1 MTQVVLRN
9 ISLTRGTTPILRD
22 VSLTVEAGE
31 FCVFVGPSGCG
42 KSTLLRLISGLDT
55 DATGEIDIDGVPI
68 ADVPAAQRN
77 VAMVFQGYAL
87 YPHMTVYDNM
97 AFGLRRAQV
106 PAADIDQRVKEAS
119 RILKLDDCLRR
130 KPGALSGG
138 QCQRVA
144 IGRAIVKKPKVFLFD
159 EPLSNLDAALRVD
172 TRAEIARL
180 HRDMRTAS
188 MLYVTHDQ
196 VEALTLAD
204 KIVLLRPL
212 GAVGTEAGTAF
223 GNEAGAGSGTGTGT
237 TTGTNT
243 GGAPSVVQIGRPM
256 ELYHHPANLFAARFI
271 GCPGMNLIETTVRGL
286 SDQGVAFELQGQA
299 CTAAVS
305 PTGLAVGDAVTIG
318 VRPEHMRCGAGPL
331 QSTVTHIEALGEHS
345 VVYAKLAG
353 SDKTLLAKTA
363 DERLAVGDALPLGM
377 PSQALHVFRADG
389 TAQRR
394 QVQRV

>member
-9 ISLTRGTTPILRD
+9 ISLTRGTTPILRE
-22 VSLTVEAGE
+22 VSLTVQDGE

-55 DATGEIDIDGVPI
+55 DATGEIEIDGVPI

-97 AFGLRRAQV
+97 AFGLRRARV
-106 PAADIDQRVKEAS
+106 DAAEIDRRVKEAS

-130 KPGALSGG
+130 KPGVLSGG

-196 VEALTLAD
+196 VEALTIAD

-212 GAVGTEAGTAF
+212 GAVGTEPGTAVA
-223 GNEAGAGSGTGTGT
+223 NEAGAGSGT
-237 TTGTNT
+237 TTGT

-271 GCPGMNLIETTVRGL
+271 GSPGMNLVETTVRGL
-286 SDQGVAFELQGQA
+286 SDQGVSFELQGQA

-305 PTGLAVGDAVTIG
+305 PAGLAVGDAVTVG
-318 VRPEHMRCGAGPL
+318 VRPEHMQCGAGPL

-345 VVYAKLAG
+345 VVHARLAG

-363 DERLAVGDALPLGM
+363 DERLAVGDQLPLGL
-377 PSQALHVFRADG
+377 PGQALHVFRADG

-394 QVQRV
+394 LARAVA

>member
-9 ISLTRGTTPILRD
+9 ISLTRGSTPILRD
-22 VSLTVEAGE
+22 VSLTVEPGE

-55 DATGEIDIDGVPI
+55 DATGEIEIDGVPL

-97 AFGLRRAQV
+97 AFGLRRARV
-106 PAADIDQRVKEAS
+106 PVAEIELRVREAS

-130 KPGALSGG
+130 KPGELSGG

-212 GAVGTEAGTAF
+212 AIATSNTHP
-223 GNEAGAGSGTGTGT
+223 NAGARCETDAGDL
-237 TTGTNT
+237 
-243 GGAPSVVQIGRPM
+243 PSVVQIGPPM
-256 ELYHHPANLFAARFI
+256 ALYHHPANLFAARFI
-271 GCPGMNLIETTVRGL
+271 GSPGMNLIETTVRAL
-286 SDQGVAFELQGQA
+286 SEHGVGFELQGQA

-305 PTGLAVGDAVTIG
+305 PAGLAVGDAVTIG
-318 VRPEHMRCGAGPL
+318 VRPEHMQCGSGPL
-331 QSTVTHIEALGEHS
+331 LSTVVHVEALGEHS
-345 VVYAKLAG
+345 VVHAKLAD
-353 SDKTLLAKTA
+353 SDKTVLAKTGN
-363 DERLAVGDALPLGM
+363 ERLAVGDFLPLGL
-377 PSQALHVFRADG
+377 PGQALHVFRADG

-394 QVQRV
+394 LSYVSHVAA

>member
-9 ISLTRGTTPILRD
+9 ISLTRGTTPILRE
-22 VSLTVEAGE
+22 VSLTVQAGE

-55 DATGEIDIDGVPI
+55 DATGEIEIDGVPI

-97 AFGLRRAQV
+97 AFGLRRARV
-106 PAADIDQRVKEAS
+106 DTAEIDRRVKEAS

-130 KPGALSGG
+130 KPGVLSGG

-212 GAVGTEAGTAF
+212 GAVA
-223 GNEAGAGSGTGTGT
+223 NEAGAGSGTATGTGD
-237 TTGTNT
+237 
-243 GGAPSVVQIGRPM
+243 APSVVQIGRPM

-271 GCPGMNLIETTVRGL
+271 GSPGMNLIETTVRGL

-305 PTGLAVGDAVTIG
+305 PAGLAVGDAVTIG
-318 VRPEHMRCGAGPL
+318 VRPEHMQCGAGPL

-345 VVYAKLAG
+345 VVYARLAG
-353 SDKTLLAKTA
+353 SDKTLLAKTD
-363 DERLAVGDALPLGM
+363 DERLAVGDKLPLGL
-377 PSQALHVFRADG
+377 PGQALHVFRADG

-394 QVQRV
+394 LARAAA

>member
-1 MTQVVLRN
+1 MTQVDLRN
-9 ISLTRGTTPILRD
+9 ISLTRGNTPILRG
-22 VSLTVEAGE
+22 VNLTVQAGE

-55 DATGEIDIDGVPI
+55 DATGEIEIDGVPI

-97 AFGLRRAQV
+97 AFGLRRAQL
-106 PAADIDQRVKEAS
+106 PAAEIDRRVKEAS
-119 RILKLDDCLRR
+119 RILQLDGCLQR

-204 KIVLLRPL
+204 KIVLLRPI
-212 GAVGTEAGTAF
+212 
-223 GNEAGAGSGTGTGT
+223 AGAGAGAAAGAGD
-237 TTGTNT
+237 
-243 GGAPSVVQIGRPM
+243 APSVVQVGRPM

-271 GCPGMNLIETTVRGL
+271 GSPGMNLIETTVRGVGE
-286 SDQGVAFELQGQA
+286 QGVQFELQGHA
-299 CTAAVS
+299 FVAAVS
-305 PTGLAVGDAVTIG
+305 PAGLAVGDAVTIG
-318 VRPEHMRCGAGPL
+318 VRPEHMQCGSGPL
-331 QSTVTHIEALGEHS
+331 LSTVTHVEALGEHS
-345 VVYAKLAG
+345 VVYAKLAD
-353 SDKTLLAKTA
+353 SDKAVLAKTS
-363 DERLAVGDALPLGM
+363 DERVAVGDLLPLGL
-377 PSQALHVFRADG
+377 PPAALHVFAADG
-389 TAQRR
+389 TAQ
-394 QVQRV
+394 QRLGRTAA

>member
-9 ISLTRGTTPILRD
+9 ICLTRGVTPILRD
-22 VSLTVEAGE
+22 VSLRVEAGE

-42 KSTLLRLISGLDT
+42 KSTLLRLISGLDS
-55 DATGEIDIDGVPI
+55 DATGDIEIDGVPI

-97 AFGLRRAQV
+97 AFGLRRSKV
-106 PAADIDQRVKEAS
+106 AATEIDVRVKEAS
-119 RILKLDDCLRR
+119 RILQLDACLRR

-159 EPLSNLDAALRVD
+159 EPLSNLDAALRVE

-204 KIVLLRPL
+204 KIVLLRPM
-212 GAVGTEAGTAF
+212 V
-223 GNEAGAGSGTGTGT
+223 GAG
-237 TTGTNT
+237 N
-243 GGAPSVVQIGRPM
+243 APSVVQIGRPL

-271 GCPGMNLIETTVRGL
+271 GSPGMNLIETTVRGL
-286 SDQGVAFELQGQA
+286 SDQGVEFDLQGQR

-305 PTGLAVGDAVTIG
+305 PAGLVVGEAVTIG
-318 VRPEHMRCGAGPL
+318 VRPEHMQCGSGPL

-353 SDKTLLAKTA
+353 SDKTVLAKTA
-363 DERLAVGDALPLGM
+363 DERLAVGDALPLGL
-377 PSQALHVFRADG
+377 PGRALHVFRSDG

-394 QVQRV
+394 LAQAAA

>member
-9 ISLTRGTTPILRD
+9 ITLTRGTTPILRD

-55 DATGEIDIDGVPI
+55 DATGEIEIDGVPI

-106 PAADIDQRVKEAS
+106 PAAEIDQRVKEAS

-212 GAVGTEAGTAF
+212 VGAD
-223 GNEAGAGSGTGTGT
+223 AGADFGVDAVSDAGSAAGPEARAGD
-237 TTGTNT
+237 
-243 GGAPSVVQIGRPM
+243 APSVVQIGRPM

-271 GCPGMNLIETTVRGL
+271 GSPGMNLIETTVRGL

-305 PTGLAVGDAVTIG
+305 PAGLAVGDAVTIG
-318 VRPEHMRCGAGPL
+318 VRPEHMQCGAGPL

>member
-1 MTQVVLRN
+1 MTRVVLRN
-9 ISLTRGTTPILRD
+9 IGLTRGTTPILRD
-22 VSLTVEAGE
+22 VSLAVEAGE

-55 DATGEIDIDGVPI
+55 DATGEIEIDGVPI

-106 PAADIDQRVKEAS
+106 PAAEIDQRVKEAS

-204 KIVLLRPL
+204 QIVLLRPL
-212 GAVGTEAGTAF
+212 ADDS
-223 GNEAGAGSGTGTGT
+223 GAG
-237 TTGTNT
+237 N
-243 GGAPSVVQIGRPM
+243 ALSVVQTGRPM

-271 GCPGMNLIETTVRGL
+271 GSPGMNLIETTVRGL
-286 SDQGVAFELQGQA
+286 SAQGVAFELQGQA
-299 CTAAVS
+299 CTAAVD
-305 PTGLAVGDAVTIG
+305 PAGLAVGDAVTIG
-318 VRPEHMRCGAGPL
+318 VRPEHMQCGSGPFM
-331 QSTVTHIEALGEHS
+331 STVTHVEALGEHS

-353 SDKTLLAKTA
+353 SDKTVLAKTA
-363 DERLAVGDALPLGM
+363 DERVAVGDTLPLGM
-377 PSQALHVFRADG
+377 PGQAVHVFAADG
-389 TAQRR
+389 SAQRR
-394 QVQRV
+394 LPRVLS

>member
-9 ISLTRGTTPILRD
+9 INLTRGSTPILRD
-22 VSLTVEAGE
+22 VNLTVQAGE

-42 KSTLLRLISGLDT
+42 KSTLLRLISGLDS
-55 DATGEIDIDGVPI
+55 DATGDIEIDGVPI
-68 ADVPAAQRN
+68 SDVPAAQRN

-97 AFGLRRAQV
+97 AFGLRRSKV
-106 PAADIDQRVKEAS
+106 AAAEIDARVNEAS

-204 KIVLLRPL
+204 KIVLLRPI
-212 GAVGTEAGTAF
+212 
-223 GNEAGAGSGTGTGT
+223 AGAGAGAAAGAGD
-237 TTGTNT
+237 
-243 GGAPSVVQIGRPM
+243 APSVVQVGRPM

-271 GCPGMNLIETTVRGL
+271 GSPGMNLIETTVLGVGE
-286 SDQGVAFELQGQA
+286 QGVQFELQGHA
-299 CTAAVS
+299 FVAAVS
-305 PTGLAVGDAVTIG
+305 PAGLAVGDAVTIG
-318 VRPEHMRCGAGPL
+318 VRPEHMQCGSGPL
-331 QSTVTHIEALGEHS
+331 LSTVTHVEALGEHS
-345 VVYAKLAG
+345 VVYAKLAD
-353 SDKTLLAKTA
+353 SDKAVLAKTS
-363 DERLAVGDALPLGM
+363 DERVAVGDLLPLGL
-377 PSQALHVFRADG
+377 PPAALHVFAADG
-389 TAQRR
+389 TAQ
-394 QVQRV
+394 QRLGRTAA

>member
-55 DATGEIDIDGVPI
+55 DASGEIEIDGVPI

-97 AFGLRRAQV
+97 AFGLRRSRV
-106 PAADIDQRVKEAS
+106 AATEIDARVKEAS

-212 GAVGTEAGTAF
+212 AGAD
-223 GNEAGAGSGTGTGT
+223 AGAGD
-237 TTGTNT
+237 
-243 GGAPSVVQIGRPM
+243 APSVVQIGRPL

-271 GCPGMNLIETTVRGL
+271 GSPGMNLIEARVLSL
-286 SDQGVAFELQGQA
+286 SDQGVGFELQGQA
-299 CTAAVS
+299 CLAAVQGA
-305 PTGLAVGDAVTIG
+305 GLALGDSVTIG
-318 VRPEHMRCGAGPL
+318 IRPEHMQCGSGDL
-331 QSTVTHIEALGEHS
+331 QSVVTHIEALGEHS
-345 VVYAKLAG
+345 VVYAKLSG
-353 SDKTLLAKTA
+353 SDHAVLAKTT
-363 DERLAVGDALPLGM
+363 DERLAVGDTLPLGL

-394 QVQRV
+394 LNRLAG

>member
-9 ISLTRGTTPILRD
+9 ISLTRGTTPILRE
-22 VSLTVEAGE
+22 VSLTVQAGE

-55 DATGEIDIDGVPI
+55 DATGEIEIDGVPI

-97 AFGLRRAQV
+97 AFGLRRARV
-106 PAADIDQRVKEAS
+106 DTAEIDRRVKEAS

-130 KPGALSGG
+130 KPGVLSGG

-212 GAVGTEAGTAF
+212 GAVA
-223 GNEAGAGSGTGTGT
+223 NEAGAGSGTATGTGD
-237 TTGTNT
+237 
-243 GGAPSVVQIGRPM
+243 APSVVQIGRPM

-271 GCPGMNLIETTVRGL
+271 GCPGMNLVETTVRGL
-286 SDQGVAFELQGQA
+286 SDQGVSFELQGQA

-305 PTGLAVGDAVTIG
+305 PAGLAVGDAVTIG
-318 VRPEHMRCGAGPL
+318 VRPEHMQCGTGPL

-345 VVYAKLAG
+345 VVYARLAG
-353 SDKTLLAKTA
+353 SDKTLLAKTD
-363 DERLAVGDALPLGM
+363 DERLAVGDKLPLGL
-377 PSQALHVFRADG
+377 PGQALHVFRADG

-394 QVQRV
+394 LARAAA

>member
-55 DATGEIDIDGVPI
+55 DATGEIEIDGVPI

-97 AFGLRRAQV
+97 AFGLRRARV
-106 PAADIDQRVKEAS
+106 DTAEIDRRVKEAS

-130 KPGALSGG
+130 KPGVLSGG

-212 GAVGTEAGTAF
+212 GAVA
-223 GNEAGAGSGTGTGT
+223 NEAGAGSGTATGTGD
-237 TTGTNT
+237 
-243 GGAPSVVQIGRPM
+243 APSVVQIGRPM

-271 GCPGMNLIETTVRGL
+271 GSPGMNLVETTVRGL
-286 SDQGVAFELQGQA
+286 SDQGVSFELQGQA

-305 PTGLAVGDAVTIG
+305 PAGLAVGDAVTIG
-318 VRPEHMRCGAGPL
+318 VRPEHMQCGTGPL

-345 VVYAKLAG
+345 VVYARLAG
-353 SDKTLLAKTA
+353 SDKTLLAKTD
-363 DERLAVGDALPLGM
+363 DERLAVGDKLPLGL
-377 PSQALHVFRADG
+377 PGQALHVFRADG

-394 QVQRV
+394 LARAAA

>member
-1 MTQVVLRN
+1 MTRVVLRN
-9 ISLTRGTTPILRD
+9 IGLTRGTTPILRD
-22 VSLTVEAGE
+22 VSLAVEAGE

-55 DATGEIDIDGVPI
+55 DATGEIEIDGVPI

-106 PAADIDQRVKEAS
+106 PAAEIDKRVKEAS

-159 EPLSNLDAALRVD
+159 EPLSNLDAALRVE

-212 GAVGTEAGTAF
+212 MGADADAGD
-223 GNEAGAGSGTGTGT
+223 
-237 TTGTNT
+237 
-243 GGAPSVVQIGRPM
+243 APSVVQVGRPM
-256 ELYHHPANLFAARFI
+256 ALYHHPANLFAARFI
-271 GCPGMNLIETTVRGL
+271 GSPGMNLIETVVRGL
-286 SDQGVAFELQGQA
+286 SDRGVVFELQGQA

-305 PTGLAVGDAVTIG
+305 PAGLAVGDAVTIG
-318 VRPEHMRCGAGPL
+318 VRPEHMQCGIGPL
-331 QSTVTHIEALGEHS
+331 QSTVIHIEALGEHS

-353 SDKTLLAKTA
+353 TDKTVLAKTC
-363 DERLAVGDALPLGM
+363 DERVAVGDSLPLGM
-377 PSQALHVFRADG
+377 PSEALHVFRADG

-394 QVQRV
+394 LVQRV

>member
-55 DATGEIDIDGVPI
+55 DASGEIEIDGVPL

-97 AFGLRRAQV
+97 AFGLRRAKV
-106 PAADIDQRVKEAS
+106 STAEIDTRVKEAS

-204 KIVLLRPL
+204 KIVLLRPM
-212 GAVGTEAGTAF
+212 
-223 GNEAGAGSGTGTGT
+223 AGAGD
-237 TTGTNT
+237 
-243 GGAPSVVQIGRPM
+243 APSVVQIGRPL

-271 GCPGMNLIETTVRGL
+271 GSPGMNLIETTVTGL
-286 SDQGVAFELQGQA
+286 SDQGVAFDLQGQRCIA
-299 CTAAVS
+299 QAS
-305 PTGLAVGDAVTIG
+305 PAGLALGEAVTIG
-318 VRPEHMRCGAGPL
+318 VRPEHMQCGGGPL

-353 SDKTLLAKTA
+353 SDKTVLAKTA
-363 DERLAVGDALPLGM
+363 DEHLTVGDALLLGL

-389 TAQRR
+389 TAQ
-394 QVQRV
+394 QRLMRGAA

>member
-1 MTQVVLRN
+1 MTRVVLRN
-9 ISLTRGTTPILRD
+9 IGLTLGTTPILRD

-55 DATGEIDIDGVPI
+55 DATGEIEIDGVPI

-106 PAADIDQRVKEAS
+106 PAAEIDQRVKEAS

-159 EPLSNLDAALRVD
+159 EPLSNLDAALRVE

-212 GAVGTEAGTAF
+212 MGADAVAGD
-223 GNEAGAGSGTGTGT
+223 
-237 TTGTNT
+237 
-243 GGAPSVVQIGRPM
+243 APSVVQVGRPM
-256 ELYHHPANLFAARFI
+256 ALYHHPANLFAARFI
-271 GCPGMNLIETTVRGL
+271 GSPGMNLIDTVVRGL
-286 SDQGVAFELQGQA
+286 SDQGVVFELQGQA

-305 PTGLAVGDAVTIG
+305 PAGLAVGDDVTIG
-318 VRPEHMRCGAGPL
+318 VRPEHMQCGIGPL

-345 VVYAKLAG
+345 VVHARLAG
-353 SDKTLLAKTA
+353 SDKTLLAKTG
-363 DERLAVGDALPLGM
+363 DERVAVGDSLPLGM

-394 QVQRV
+394 LVQRV

>member
-9 ISLTRGTTPILRD
+9 ITLTRGTTPILRD

-55 DATGEIDIDGVPI
+55 DATGEIEIDGVPI
-68 ADVPAAQRN
+68 ADLPPAQRN

-87 YPHMTVYDNM
+87 YPHMTVFDNM

-106 PAADIDQRVKEAS
+106 PAAEIDRRVKEAS

-180 HRDMRTAS
+180 HREMRTAS

-212 GAVGTEAGTAF
+212 VAAD
-223 GNEAGAGSGTGTGT
+223 AGADFGVDAGSAAGPAAGPEARAGD
-237 TTGTNT
+237 
-243 GGAPSVVQIGRPM
+243 APSVVQIGRPL

-271 GCPGMNLIETTVRGL
+271 GSPGMNLIETTVLAL
-286 SDQGVAFELQGQA
+286 SEHGVGFELQGQA

-305 PTGLAVGDAVTIG
+305 PAGLAVGDAVTIG
-318 VRPEHMRCGAGPL
+318 VRPEHMQCGSGPL
-331 QSTVTHIEALGEHS
+331 SSTVTHIEALGEHS
-345 VVYAKLAG
+345 VVYAKLAD
-353 SDKTLLAKTA
+353 SDKTVLAKTG
-363 DERLAVGDALPLGM
+363 DERVAVGDTLALGM
-377 PSQALHVFRADG
+377 PGQALHVFRADG

-394 QVQRV
+394 LVRVAA

>member
-55 DATGEIDIDGVPI
+55 DATGEIEIDGVPI

-106 PAADIDQRVKEAS
+106 PAAEIDQRVKEAS

-204 KIVLLRPL
+204 QIVLLRPL
-212 GAVGTEAGTAF
+212 ADDS
-223 GNEAGAGSGTGTGT
+223 GAG
-237 TTGTNT
+237 N
-243 GGAPSVVQIGRPM
+243 ALSVVQTGRPM

-271 GCPGMNLIETTVRGL
+271 GSPGMNLIETTVRGL
-286 SDQGVAFELQGQA
+286 SAQGVAFELQGQA
-299 CTAAVS
+299 CTAAVD
-305 PTGLAVGDAVTIG
+305 PAGLAVGDAVTIG
-318 VRPEHMRCGAGPL
+318 VRPEHMQCGSGPFM
-331 QSTVTHIEALGEHS
+331 STVTHVEALGEHS

-353 SDKTLLAKTA
+353 SDKTVLAKTA
-363 DERLAVGDALPLGM
+363 DERVAVGDTLPLGM
-377 PSQALHVFRADG
+377 PGQAVHVFAADG
-389 TAQRR
+389 SAQRR
-394 QVQRV
+394 LPRVLS

>member
-9 ISLTRGTTPILRD
+9 ITLTRGTTPILRD

-55 DATGEIDIDGVPI
+55 DATGEIEIDGVPI
-68 ADVPAAQRN
+68 ADLPPAQRN

-87 YPHMTVYDNM
+87 YPHMTVFDNM

-106 PAADIDQRVKEAS
+106 PAAEIERRVKDAS

-180 HRDMRTAS
+180 HREMRTAS

-212 GAVGTEAGTAF
+212 VAAA
-223 GNEAGAGSGTGTGT
+223 AGADVGVDAGPDARAGD
-237 TTGTNT
+237 
-243 GGAPSVVQIGRPM
+243 APSVVQIGRPM

-271 GCPGMNLIETTVRGL
+271 GSPGMNLIETTVRAL
-286 SDQGVAFELQGQA
+286 SEHGVGFELQGQA

-305 PTGLAVGDAVTIG
+305 PAGLAVGDAVTIG
-318 VRPEHMRCGAGPL
+318 VRPEHMQCGSGPL
-331 QSTVTHIEALGEHS
+331 SSTVKHIEALGEHS
-345 VVYAKLAG
+345 VVYAKLAD
-353 SDKTLLAKTA
+353 SDKTVLAKTG
-363 DERLAVGDALPLGM
+363 DERVAVGDTLALGM
-377 PSQALHVFRADG
+377 PGPALHVFRADG

-394 QVQRV
+394 LVRAVA

>member
-1 MTQVVLRN
+1 MTQVDLRN
-9 ISLTRGTTPILRD
+9 ISLTRGNTPILRG
-22 VSLTVEAGE
+22 VNLTVQAGE

-55 DATGEIDIDGVPI
+55 DATGEIEIDGVPI

-97 AFGLRRAQV
+97 AFGLRRAQL
-106 PAADIDQRVKEAS
+106 PAAEIDRRVKEAS
-119 RILKLDDCLRR
+119 RILQLDGCLQR

-204 KIVLLRPL
+204 QIVLLRPL
-212 GAVGTEAGTAF
+212 ADDS
-223 GNEAGAGSGTGTGT
+223 GAG
-237 TTGTNT
+237 N
-243 GGAPSVVQIGRPM
+243 ALSVVQTGRPM

-271 GCPGMNLIETTVRGL
+271 GSPGMNLIETTVRGL
-286 SDQGVAFELQGQA
+286 SAQGVAFELQGQA
-299 CTAAVS
+299 CTAAVD
-305 PTGLAVGDAVTIG
+305 PAGLAVGDAVTIG
-318 VRPEHMRCGAGPL
+318 VRPEHMQCGSGPFM
-331 QSTVTHIEALGEHS
+331 STVTHVEALGEHS

-353 SDKTLLAKTA
+353 SDKTVLAKTA
-363 DERLAVGDALPLGM
+363 DERVAVGDTLPLGM
-377 PSQALHVFRADG
+377 PGQAVHVFAADG
-389 TAQRR
+389 SAQRR
-394 QVQRV
+394 LPRVLS

>member
-55 DATGEIDIDGVPI
+55 DASGDIEIDGVPI

-97 AFGLRRAQV
+97 AFGLRRSSV
-106 PAADIDQRVKEAS
+106 AAAEIDARVKEAS

-204 KIVLLRPL
+204 KIVLLRPM
-212 GAVGTEAGTAF
+212 
-223 GNEAGAGSGTGTGT
+223 AGAGE
-237 TTGTNT
+237 
-243 GGAPSVVQIGRPM
+243 APSVVQVGRPL

-271 GCPGMNLIETTVRGL
+271 GSPGMNLIETRVLAL
-286 SDQGVAFELQGQA
+286 SDRGVGFELQGQA
-299 CTAAVS
+299 CLAAVQGV
-305 PTGLAVGDAVTIG
+305 GLAVGDAVTIG
-318 VRPEHMRCGAGPL
+318 VRPEHMQCGSGAL

-353 SDKTLLAKTA
+353 SDKVVLAKTI
-363 DERLAVGDALPLGM
+363 DEQLAVGDALPLGL

-394 QVQRV
+394 LGRLAG

>member
-9 ISLTRGTTPILRD
+9 ICLTRGVTPILRD
-22 VSLTVEAGE
+22 VSLRVEAGE

-55 DATGEIDIDGVPI
+55 DATGEIEIDGVPI

-97 AFGLRRAQV
+97 AFGLRRAKV
-106 PAADIDQRVKEAS
+106 APGEIDKRVREAS
-119 RILKLDDCLRR
+119 RILKLDDCLQR

-204 KIVLLRPL
+204 KIVLLRPI
-212 GAVGTEAGTAF
+212 ASDAAAGD
-223 GNEAGAGSGTGTGT
+223 
-237 TTGTNT
+237 
-243 GGAPSVVQIGRPM
+243 APSVVQIGRPL

-271 GCPGMNLIETTVRGL
+271 GSPGMNLIEVTVRGL

-305 PTGLAVGDAVTIG
+305 PVGLAVGDAVTLG
-318 VRPEHMRCGAGPL
+318 VRPEHMQCGSGPL

-345 VVYAKLAG
+345 VVHARLAG
-353 SDKTLLAKTA
+353 SDKTVLAKTG
-363 DERLAVGDALPLGM
+363 DERLAVGDALPLGL

-394 QVQRV
+394 LVRVAA

>member
-22 VSLTVEAGE
+22 VSLTVDAGE

-55 DATGEIDIDGVPI
+55 DATGEIEIDGVPI

-97 AFGLRRAQV
+97 AFGLRRAQL
-106 PAADIDQRVKEAS
+106 PAAEIDQRVKEAS

-130 KPGALSGG
+130 KPGVLSGG

-223 GNEAGAGSGTGTGT
+223 GHEAGAGSKTSAG
-237 TTGTNT
+237 T

-271 GCPGMNLIETTVRGL
+271 GSPGMNLVETTVRGL

-305 PTGLAVGDAVTIG
+305 PAGLAVGDAVTVG
-318 VRPEHMRCGAGPL
+318 VRPEHMQCGAGPL
-331 QSTVTHIEALGEHS
+331 LSTVTHIEALGEHS
-345 VVYAKLAG
+345 VVYARLAG

-363 DERLAVGDALPLGM
+363 DERLAVGDKLPLGL
-377 PSQALHVFRADG
+377 PGQALHVFRADG

-394 QVQRV
+394 LVRAAA

>member
-1 MTQVVLRN
+1 MTQVDLRN
-9 ISLTRGTTPILRD
+9 ISLTRGNTPILRG
-22 VSLTVEAGE
+22 VNLTVQAGE

-55 DATGEIDIDGVPI
+55 DATGEIEIDGVPI

-97 AFGLRRAQV
+97 AFGLRRAQL
-106 PAADIDQRVKEAS
+106 PAAEIDRRVKEAS
-119 RILKLDDCLRR
+119 RILQLDGCLQR

-212 GAVGTEAGTAF
+212 GAVA
-223 GNEAGAGSGTGTGT
+223 NEAGAGSGTATGTGD
-237 TTGTNT
+237 
-243 GGAPSVVQIGRPM
+243 APSVVQIGRPM

-271 GCPGMNLIETTVRGL
+271 GSPGMNLVETTVRGL
-286 SDQGVAFELQGQA
+286 SDQGVSFELQGQA

-305 PTGLAVGDAVTIG
+305 PAGLAVGDAVTIG
-318 VRPEHMRCGAGPL
+318 VRPEHMQCGTGPL

-345 VVYAKLAG
+345 VVYARLAG
-353 SDKTLLAKTA
+353 SDKTLLAKTD
-363 DERLAVGDALPLGM
+363 DERLAVGDKLPLGL
-377 PSQALHVFRADG
+377 PGQALHVFRADG

-394 QVQRV
+394 LARAAA